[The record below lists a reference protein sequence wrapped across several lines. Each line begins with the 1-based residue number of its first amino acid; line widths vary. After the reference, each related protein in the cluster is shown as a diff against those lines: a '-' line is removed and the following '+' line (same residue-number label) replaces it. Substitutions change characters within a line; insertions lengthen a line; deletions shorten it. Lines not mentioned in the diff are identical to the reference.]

1 MRKGHPA
8 EMEDR
13 SWGLHAVIIKKSV
26 PAEDAVEMARDII
39 KKPDFKKRET
49 KASYR
54 FRAIPKTKFVPKMF
68 RSKKINK
75 DITLV
80 FGELKPEFATLSG
93 RGFFDYFKKGYEYVK
108 EKVGNVVES
117 AKDFFSP
124 RLDDY
129 NNKTKEI
136 LKQYGGD
143 TITKATIYRKPVD
156 KWIPQVLN
164 AVSLGKWNQAVKK
177 AGYDKFFHL
186 SLIVVCKGEPLN
198 VEKLDVVSIK
208 ANDVP
213 TGDTVETQEVPL
225 ENKTFTLFQM
235 LEKARAD
242 VGDKAFFEY
251 DSFQNNCQSFVS
263 YLLKGQGLYS
273 EEAKAFVY
281 QPIQQIVDDMP
292 DYVKK
297 FQRGLTDISATFN
310 KISGQGTP
318 DELTVEDIIAFLRK
332 KKSKKAKE
340 LLALISTLDKKSKTP
355 FTKETLTGK
364 GWWDSFTRFFTERIP
379 NIAKQVVGAVKNTGE
394 RVGQDLKNIFGG
406 ANPELKEFLAFL
418 KTKELKKKPT
428 DSQLKKLYKEHKGI
442 KRLQG
447 KGFWDDFKQGFN
459 MVFEPGA
466 KYILKPLATATGALP
481 VVAGLTALGYG
492 KSGGAKSDRELNR
505 LAEYRWEKHKRDA
518 RVRDGDARR
527 ADFIAGFIKGYRN
540 PLDAPPLPADSPYDV
555 HMYNR
560 GKSDGAVKKLEQ
572 DFIHTDGNPDGYI
585 STDSDLFSEG
595 RPEMTD
601 EDWSELYDY
610 KRPEPK
616 SDDESDEKGSPA
628 KKKPKKEGKGKN
640 RLAVIPEEQVEGGA
654 SRGANFM
661 KALGASQG
669 RNDSRAKQVWKARH
683 TKEEGDKIN
692 ESKFGSFDIKKV
704 NKGTQDVIAKTKK
717 MTPDRMIREFHSW
730 LKGNAQLLEPQ
741 GRVDGKNQTGLYD
754 LRGLWER
761 FSQERQPAP
770 VAPAPA
776 QEQTIQQ
783 LAQLY
788 YDQAGLANRRPIK
801 RQMDERFTPEQ
812 VKTALATQRQRIKR
826 AKDRERQ

>member
-1 MRKGHPA
+1 MVRKGHPA

-13 SWGLHAVIIKKSV
+13 PFGLHAVIIKKSV

-136 LKQYGGD
+136 VKQYGGD

-225 ENKTFTLFQM
+225 ENKSFTLFQM

-310 KISGQGTP
+310 KISGQGSP

-379 NIAKQVVGAVKNTGE
+379 NIAKQVVGAVKSTGE

-406 ANPELKEFLAFL
+406 AKPELESFLEFL

-428 DSQLKKLYKEHKGI
+428 DSQLKKLYKEHTGI

-492 KSGGAKSDRELNR
+492 K
-505 LAEYRWEKHKRDA
+505 
-518 RVRDGDARR
+518 
-527 ADFIAGFIKGYRN
+527 
-540 PLDAPPLPADSPYDV
+540 
-555 HMYNR
+555 
-560 GKSDGAVKKLEQ
+560 
-572 DFIHTDGNPDGYI
+572 
-585 STDSDLFSEG
+585 
-595 RPEMTD
+595 
-601 EDWSELYDY
+601 
-610 KRPEPK
+610 
-616 SDDESDEKGSPA
+616 
-628 KKKPKKEGKGKN
+628 N
-640 RLAVIPEEQVEGGA
+640 RLAVMPEEEVEGGA

-669 RNDSRAKQVWKARH
+669 KNTSRAKRVWNARH
-683 TKEEGDKIN
+683 PKEEGDKIN

-730 LKGNAQLLEPQ
+730 LKRNAQLLEPQ

-770 VAPAPA
+770 VAPVAPVAPAPA

-783 LAQLY
+783 LARLY
-788 YDQAGLANRRPIK
+788 YHQAGLANRRPIK

>member
-1 MRKGHPA
+1 MPKKAHPA
-8 EMEDR
+8 ELEDR

-26 PAEDAVEMARDII
+26 PLEDAVAMAKDII

-54 FRAIPKTKFVPKMF
+54 FRAIPKTKFNPKMF

-80 FGELKPEFATLSG
+80 FGELKPEYATLSG

-129 NNKTKEI
+129 NNKTKEM
-136 LKQYGGD
+136 LKQFGGD
-143 TITKATIYRKPVD
+143 VITKATIYRKPVD

-177 AGYDKFFHL
+177 SGYDKFFHL
-186 SLIVVCKGEPLN
+186 SLIVVCKNEPLN

-208 ANDVP
+208 AKDVP
-213 TGDTVETQEVPL
+213 SGDTVETQEVPL
-225 ENKTFTLFQM
+225 GNKSFTLFQM

-251 DSFQNNCQSFVS
+251 NSFENNCQSFVS
-263 YLLKGQGLYS
+263 YLLKGQGLYN

-281 QPIQQIVDDMP
+281 QPIQQIVDEMP

-297 FQRGLTDISATFN
+297 FQKGLTDISATFN

-332 KKSKKAKE
+332 KKSKKSKE

-364 GWWDSFTRFFTERIP
+364 GWWDSFTGFFTKTIP
-379 NIAKQVVGAVKNTGE
+379 NIASQVVEGVKRTGE
-394 RVGQDLKNIFGG
+394 RVGQDLKSIGNKIVGG
-406 ANPELKEFLAFL
+406 VNPEHTQFLEFL
-418 KTKELKKKPT
+418 KTKGLKKKPT
-428 DSQLKKLYKEHKGI
+428 DSQLKKLYKEFKGI

-447 KGFWDDFKQGFN
+447 KGFWDDFKEGFN
-459 MVFEPGA
+459 MVFEPSS

-492 KSGGAKSDRELNR
+492 KSGGA
-505 LAEYRWEKHKRDA
+505 
-518 RVRDGDARR
+518 
-527 ADFIAGFIKGYRN
+527 
-540 PLDAPPLPADSPYDV
+540 
-555 HMYNR
+555 
-560 GKSDGAVKKLEQ
+560 
-572 DFIHTDGNPDGYI
+572 
-585 STDSDLFSEG
+585 
-595 RPEMTD
+595 
-601 EDWSELYDY
+601 
-610 KRPEPK
+610 
-616 SDDESDEKGSPA
+616 
-628 KKKPKKEGKGKN
+628 
-640 RLAVIPEEQVEGGA
+640 

-669 RNDSRAKQVWKARH
+669 KNTSKSKREWAERH

-692 ESKFGSFDIKKV
+692 ESKFGSFDVKKV
-704 NKGTQDVIAKTKK
+704 NKATQDAIKK
-717 MTPDRMIREFHSW
+717 SKKLSPAGMVKAFHDW
-730 LKGNAQLLEPQ
+730 LKRNAQLLEPQ
-741 GRVDGKNQTGLYD
+741 GRVDGVNHTGLYD
-754 LRGLWER
+754 LRGLWNR
-761 FSQERQPAP
+761 FSQERQQAP
-770 VAPAPA
+770 VAPAPVAQA
-776 QEQTIQQ
+776 QEGQTVNQ
-783 LAQLY
+783 LARLY
-788 YDQAGLANRRPIK
+788 YEQEGLANKRPIK
-801 RQMDERFTPEQ
+801 RQMEERFTPAQ
-812 VKTALATQRQRIKR
+812 VKTALATERQRIKR